1 LLFQVRNVSG
11 PACLGYSNFPP
22 ISGFRRILDDGAK
35 GLAHLQ
41 RKFQRQR
48 NSMKTLPLLALVLS
62 LAFLPFALAAQESP
76 RTISVSAEGEVSL
89 PPDMARLILG
99 VTAEAKGSREAL
111 DQAGK
116 VMRAILDVVAGQGV
130 DGKDVQTSAIRLNPR
145 YGRNSQGQIDY
156 RVITGYTA
164 ETTISLT
171 LRELNAVGDLL
182 AGAVEAGANRVD
194 GISFGLQSETE
205 ALDEAR
211 RKAGLLAEAA
221 GVALGPLLQ
230 LTEMGSPSYR
240 MEIATMAMDARADM
254 APVPVAP
261 GEISFTAS
269 VSLVY
274 QIAD

>member
-1 LLFQVRNVSG
+1 
-11 PACLGYSNFPP
+11 
-22 ISGFRRILDDGAK
+22 
-35 GLAHLQ
+35 
-41 RKFQRQR
+41 
-48 NSMKTLPLLALVLS
+48 MKTLPRLALVLS
-62 LAFLPFALAAQESP
+62 LAFLPFALAAQESL

-116 VMRAILDVVAGQGV
+116 VMQAILDVVAGQGV

-171 LRELNAVGDLL
+171 LREINAVGDIL

-205 ALDEAR
+205 ALDEARRLAVTEAR

-240 MEIATMAMDARADM
+240 LEIATMAMDARADM

-261 GEISFTAS
+261 GEISFIAS